1 MNVTP
6 RYLGRGS
13 WLSRRDP
20 RVLILSLAIYVFAVI
35 QVWDV
40 RILAVMAVIAFTYY
54 RAAGIPFRA
63 VRLNWGYVLF
73 FVAFVVLAN
82 TIITGG
88 ELRGARLE
96 ELHIYG
102 RVPLLNTP
110 VSAESVTYALAQL
123 LRFMSMAALG
133 FPLAFAIA
141 PGDIGPAFA
150 RLGIPDKFAYAVE
163 LTFRFI
169 PSLATDVRTT
179 IDAQRIRGYDWERA
193 GRGPVG
199 KLTRTVPIM
208 VPVTINA
215 IVGAED
221 TIDAM
226 DLRGFG
232 TGRRSWLRHLAM
244 ERTDRLVIGAFLLLF
259 VVITVLSFSGL
270 TRLWTPPFLIGLAGG

>member
-1 MNVTP
+1 MNITP

-13 WLSRRDP
+13 WLSGRDP

-35 QVWDV
+35 QVWDI
-40 RILAVMAVIAFTYY
+40 RILAVMWLIAFTYY
-54 RAAGIPFRA
+54 RTAGIPFRA

-73 FVAFVVLAN
+73 FVTFVVLAN

-110 VSAESVTYALAQL
+110 ISAESVTYAIAQL
-123 LRFMSMAALG
+123 LRFTSMAALG

-163 LTFRFI
+163 MTFRFI
-169 PSLATDVRTT
+169 PSLAADVRTT

-232 TGRRSWLRHLAM
+232 TGRRSWLRQLAM
-244 ERTDRLVIGAFLLLF
+244 GRVDRLVIGAFLVLF
-259 VVITVLSFSGL
+259 AVITVLSFSGL
-270 TRLWTPPFLIGLAGG
+270 TRLWTPPFLISLAGG